1 MVHSPAFKSP
11 GPPDSRRA
19 RPQAGPRAG
28 PTHSSMRGTNQT
40 HDAPPPDR
48 ARTATYTPNNRP
60 PDAFLNAKHPPPA
73 TCTLNIRCTN
83 STTGQPAGQPDTFTL
98 PTPQKQYTK
107 HQEDIVNCP
116 HTTQLG
122 QAKSRHAYPGTNR
135 ASPTAGEP
143 GAFQAQHL
151 QQTQIVAAFYNA
163 TTVTRWSQHHQD
175 LLARNSP
182 RDQPG
187 WGVD

>member
-1 MVHSPAFKSP
+1 MAGRPDPSRPAGRPGAFFNAGQTPDNHKAQQKHDAPNMVNPPGSFKSP

-28 PTHSSMRGTNQT
+28 PTHFLMQGTNQI

-83 STTGQPAGQPDTFTL
+83 STTGQPAGQPDTLTL
-98 PTPQKQYTK
+98 PTPQN
-107 HQEDIVNCP
+107 D
-116 HTTQLG
+116 TQSTS
-122 QAKSRHAYPGTNR
+122 KT
-135 ASPTAGEP
+135 
-143 GAFQAQHL
+143 
-151 QQTQIVAAFYNA
+151 
-163 TTVTRWSQHHQD
+163 
-175 LLARNSP
+175 
-182 RDQPG
+182 
-187 WGVD
+187 

>member
-1 MVHSPAFKSP
+1 MHTKYTMHQLHYGPA
-11 GPPDSRRA
+11 RRPA
-19 RPQAGPRAG
+19 RYID
-28 PTHSSMRGTNQT
+28 TTN
-40 HDAPPPDR
+40 
-48 ARTATYTPNNRP
+48 TP
-60 PDAFLNAKHPPPA
+60 
-73 TCTLNIRCTN
+73 
-83 STTGQPAGQPDTFTL
+83 
-98 PTPQKQYTK
+98 KQYTK

-122 QAKSRHAYPGTNR
+122 QAKSRRAYPGTNR

-163 TTVTRWSQHHQD
+163 TTVTRWSPHHQD